1 MNWIVNEILFELRNL
16 MCIKNIYNLIIK
28 ILRYIT
34 ILIFLARLWK
44 IWKETLSVVEL
55 FSEWRSGAIS

>member
-1 MNWIVNEILFELRNL
+1 MNWIVNEILFELRSL